1 MGHIIGDVLNRA
13 LHLPRLERRRPPHN
27 QSTLFPLPA
36 VQTRI
41 AEISCRTEN
50 NSGRH
55 KWRHFGILSE
65 FEANISNA
73 LLLRGNSTGEIM
85 ELLSRAIAAAL
96 FAAVVITPAAGQERT
111 ATKGGFSLTPQSGKT
126 ILVFRPTVRVG
137 GQSTGGL
144 FEPNADWTDKA
155 RENIDAALAK
165 RQGTLGNRV
174 VTAPVSY
181 GEEAQLVEE
190 YSALFAAVSQSV
202 IQYQFFVGNRLPT
215 KKRDN
220 KADVFEWSLG
230 SGVAALPGAKDA
242 DYALFIWNKDAYGS
256 TGRKLLQVAAAF
268 GGVSV
273 TSGEHKGYAGL
284 IDLKTGDLMWLNAD
298 AAMGGDVREVD
309 GAEKRVAQLLE
320 EFPGSMPQKLA
331 STQP

>member
-1 MGHIIGDVLNRA
+1 M
-13 LHLPRLERRRPPHN
+13 
-27 QSTLFPLPA
+27 
-36 VQTRI
+36 
-41 AEISCRTEN
+41 
-50 NSGRH
+50 
-55 KWRHFGILSE
+55 K
-65 FEANISNA
+65 
-73 LLLRGNSTGEIM
+73 
-85 ELLSRAIAAAL
+85 LLSRAVAAAL
-96 FAAVVITPAAGQERT
+96 FAALVITPAVGQERT
-111 ATKGGFSLTPQSGKT
+111 ATKGGFSLAPQSGKT

-155 RENIDAALAK
+155 RENIDTALAK
-165 RQGTLGNRV
+165 RQGTLGNKV
-174 VTAPVSY
+174 ITAPVSY

-268 GGVSV
+268 GGISV

-284 IDLKTGDLMWLNAD
+284 VDLKTGDLMWLNAD

-320 EFPGSMPQKLA
+320 EFPGSMQQKLA